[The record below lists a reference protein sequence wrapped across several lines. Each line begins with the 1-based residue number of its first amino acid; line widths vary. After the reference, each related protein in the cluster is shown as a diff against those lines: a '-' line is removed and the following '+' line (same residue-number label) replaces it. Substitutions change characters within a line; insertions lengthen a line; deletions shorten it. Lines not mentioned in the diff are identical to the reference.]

1 MVCDPTR
8 QHLRSAASSIE
19 GIISMELDQF
29 KLERTTTSL
38 KALSVDVA
46 LFTEFYNVSYLT
58 GFTLF
63 LENGPHPLSHGLCA
77 ALLTPGQVTLIADAP
92 SDPATA
98 GEWMGRCEVYEG
110 YSYQAPHAPVASYVN
125 TVVRACEQNL
135 TQGGKVGIEMDFLP
149 ATLWERLRAIRP
161 NITCINLPP
170 ELLLRVRTIKSPAK
184 LEKLRAWARLA

>member
-77 ALLTPGQVTLIADAP
+77 ALLTPGQVTLISDAP
-92 SDPATA
+92 CEPASS
-98 GEWMGRCEVYEG
+98 GQWMGPCQVYAG
-110 YSYQAPHAPVASYVN
+110 YRHQ
-125 TVVRACEQNL
+125 VRSAH
-135 TQGGKVGIEMDFLP
+135 
-149 ATLWERLRAIRP
+149 
-161 NITCINLPP
+161 
-170 ELLLRVRTIKSPAK
+170 
-184 LEKLRAWARLA
+184 